1 MKCKIIQISFLA
13 AAIFLISHSANAQI
27 KETYL
32 GNWKFEAPTAPD
44 GFTYGTIILKKDS
57 VLTAFTDGDYRFPSN
72 WIIVRTDSV
81 MYESDI
87 DGTTVLFS
95 MKIVDKLNIKG
106 NAVWS
111 GGETLMIVT
120 RKEDQK

>member
-13 AAIFLISHSANAQI
+13 VAIFLISHSANAQI

-57 VLTAFTDGDYRFPSN
+57 VLTTFTDGDYRFPSN

-95 MKIVDKLNIKG
+95 LKIVDKLNIKG